1 MKLDKADISPT
12 IWIMRNKAMWIYKN
26 GKVVGEIP
34 DTKFHKIIRDM
45 AEYLDSKE

>member
-1 MKLDKADISPT
+1 MKLDTADISPT
-12 IWIMRNKAMWIYKN
+12 IWLIRNNAMWIYKN